1 MLVVQSFSK
10 VEIVLTSSLGR
21 KGHQLEFFIHLTCEP
36 FLLSARIFL
45 CRRNTITVN
54 TVNKDNSKE
63 LQINDEIRDR
73 EVRVIDENGQQLGV
87 MSAQEANRLADERN
101 LDLVKIS
108 PQANPPVCKFLD
120 YGKYR
125 FELIKKKKEAKKS
138 QKVIEVKE
146 IWLSATIDTHD
157 LEVKAKQAIKF
168 VAGGDKV
175 RLSIRLKGRQMAHP
189 EIAMAVMDEFFKLV
203 EESAMLEK
211 PAKQEGRTIAMVI
224 APAKK

>member
-1 MLVVQSFSK
+1 M
-10 VEIVLTSSLGR
+10 
-21 KGHQLEFFIHLTCEP
+21 
-36 FLLSARIFL
+36 
-45 CRRNTITVN
+45 CRRNTTI
-54 TVNKDNSKE
+54 NKEIGKE
-63 LQINDEIRDR
+63 LQINDEIKDK
-73 EVRVIDENGQQLGV
+73 EIRVIDENGNQLGV
-87 MSAQEANRLADERN
+87 MSATEANRLADEKN

-108 PQANPPVCKFLD
+108 PQAVPPVCKFLD

-168 VAGGDKV
+168 VGGGDKV

-189 EIAMAVMDEFFKLV
+189 EIAMEVMDEFFKLV
-203 EESAMLEK
+203 ENDASIEK

>member
-1 MLVVQSFSK
+1 MIEFFSK
-10 VEIVLTSSLGR
+10 VEIVLTLSYSEEVI
-21 KGHQLEFFIHLTCEP
+21 KYEFLFILTCEP
-36 FLLSARIFL
+36 FLLFGSHFL
-45 CRRNTITVN
+45 CRRNTTI
-54 TVNKDNSKE
+54 NKESSKE

-73 EVRVIDENGQQLGV
+73 EVRVIDENGEQLGV
-87 MSAQEANRLADERN
+87 MSAAEANRLADERN

-108 PQANPPVCKFLD
+108 PQATPPVCKFLD

-138 QKVIEVKE
+138 QKIIEVKE

-168 VAGGDKV
+168 VGGGDKV

-189 EIAMAVMDEFFKLV
+189 EIAMEVMNEFLKLV
-203 EESAMLEK
+203 EEHAMIEK

-224 APAKK
+224 APLKK

>member
-1 MLVVQSFSK
+1 
-10 VEIVLTSSLGR
+10 
-21 KGHQLEFFIHLTCEP
+21 
-36 FLLSARIFL
+36 
-45 CRRNTITVN
+45 
-54 TVNKDNSKE
+54 
-63 LQINDEIRDR
+63 
-73 EVRVIDENGQQLGV
+73 
-87 MSAQEANRLADERN
+87 MSATEANRLADQRN
-101 LDLVKIS
+101 LDLVMIS
-108 PQANPPVCKFLD
+108 PQATPPVCKFLD

-168 VAGGDKV
+168 VSGGDKV

-189 EIAMAVMDEFFKLV
+189 EIAMEVMTEFMSLV
-203 EESAMLEK
+203 SEYATTEK

>member
-1 MLVVQSFSK
+1 M
-10 VEIVLTSSLGR
+10 
-21 KGHQLEFFIHLTCEP
+21 
-36 FLLSARIFL
+36 
-45 CRRNTITVN
+45 
-54 TVNKDNSKE
+54 
-63 LQINDEIRDR
+63 QINDEIRDR
-73 EVRVIDENGQQLGV
+73 EVRVIDENGEQLGV
-87 MSAQEANRLADERN
+87 MSAAEANRLADERN

-168 VAGGDKV
+168 VGAGDKV

-189 EIAMAVMDEFFKLV
+189 EIAMEVMNEFFKLV
-203 EESAMLEK
+203 EEHAMLEK
-211 PAKQEGRTIAMVI
+211 TAKQEGRTIAMVI
-224 APAKK
+224 SPLKK

>member
-1 MLVVQSFSK
+1 M
-10 VEIVLTSSLGR
+10 
-21 KGHQLEFFIHLTCEP
+21 TCEP
-36 FLLSARIFL
+36 FLLSVRIFL

-54 TVNKDNSKE
+54 TVNNKDNKE
-63 LQINDEIRDR
+63 LQINDEIRDK
-73 EVRVIDENGQQLGV
+73 EVRVIDENGEQLGV

-157 LEVKAKQAIKF
+157 LEVKAKQASKF
-168 VAGGDKV
+168 ISGGDKV

-203 EESAMLEK
+203 EDCAMLEK